1 MSTTALFEFAEK
13 AQAEATAAGITLPMT
28 EAALD
33 GCTWGDPKAKE
44 GTTVTYCPSAAST
57 GHAWLVTG
65 DDGGGSGNTAAAAVE
80 RARANGV
87 AV

>member
-1 MSTTALFEFAEK
+1 MDDLFRFATAAH
-13 AQAEATAAGITLPMT
+13 AEATAAGITLPMT
-28 EAALD
+28 GATMD

-57 GHAWLVTG
+57 GHAWLITSE
-65 DDGGGSGNTAAAAVE
+65 DGGGSGNTAAAAVE

-87 AV
+87 TL